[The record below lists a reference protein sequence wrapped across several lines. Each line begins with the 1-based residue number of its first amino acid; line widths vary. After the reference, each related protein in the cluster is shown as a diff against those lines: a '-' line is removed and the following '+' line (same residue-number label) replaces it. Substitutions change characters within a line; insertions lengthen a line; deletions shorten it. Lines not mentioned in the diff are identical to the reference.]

1 MKESINKQIQIYQTS
16 IKSNSLS
23 STYKFLLTYMNQL
36 QRDFKN
42 EMSERFITKNVLNG
56 FLDYTYFYFTNDFLN
71 ERKLKLG
78 IIFNHQDISFEL
90 WLMGST
96 KETQVKYWNKFKR
109 TRWNKEE
116 SMPQWY
122 IISVE
127 LISNPDFEDL
137 SKITDSIFEQVPLI
151 YSKLEDQLKYDS

>member
-1 MKESINKQIQIYQTS
+1 
-16 IKSNSLS
+16 
-23 STYKFLLTYMNQL
+23 MNQL

-42 EMSERFITKNVLNG
+42 EMSERFVTKNVLNG